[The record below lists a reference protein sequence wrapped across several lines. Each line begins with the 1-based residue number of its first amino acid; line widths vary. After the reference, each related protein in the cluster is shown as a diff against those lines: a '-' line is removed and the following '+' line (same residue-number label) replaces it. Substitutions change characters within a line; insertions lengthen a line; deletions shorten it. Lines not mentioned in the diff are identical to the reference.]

1 MGKRPIIGITPGYMK
16 QKDKLCLA
24 QGYADGV
31 SKAGGLAV
39 ILPLH
44 LEGDM
49 ADRIMEMADGFLF
62 SGGPDIDARNFG
74 EENLKCGGEISPQ
87 RDRLELLLAKKAIE
101 QNKAVFGISR
111 GLQLLNVAFGGT
123 LHQDIYMGRKPEES
137 LKHWQEAPDWY
148 PVHDVCITA
157 GSRLFDIYGTSKLG
171 VNSFHHQAVKEPGSG
186 LSIAAVSSDGIIEA
200 LEGQGGHFIMAVQW
214 HPELMWQENPL
225 QHKLFKAFVEAAG
238 ETR

>member
-16 QKDKLCLA
+16 EKDKLCLA

-87 RDRLELLLAKKAIE
+87 RDRLELLLA
-101 QNKAVFGISR
+101 
-111 GLQLLNVAFGGT
+111 
-123 LHQDIYMGRKPEES
+123 
-137 LKHWQEAPDWY
+137 
-148 PVHDVCITA
+148 
-157 GSRLFDIYGTSKLG
+157 
-171 VNSFHHQAVKEPGSG
+171 
-186 LSIAAVSSDGIIEA
+186 
-200 LEGQGGHFIMAVQW
+200 
-214 HPELMWQENPL
+214 
-225 QHKLFKAFVEAAG
+225 
-238 ETR
+238 